1 MQGLRKVATSLVRIV
16 CRAGVSLWLAY
27 TSDVPRVRRG
37 GCLAAGTQSYYP
49 GESRL
54 SARSSVARSSEKGVS
69 CSCGA
74 GAE

>member
-37 GCLAAGTQSYYP
+37 GCLAAGTQSYILASP
-49 GESRL
+49 GCLHDPR
-54 SARSSVARSSEKGVS
+54 
-69 CSCGA
+69 
-74 GAE
+74 